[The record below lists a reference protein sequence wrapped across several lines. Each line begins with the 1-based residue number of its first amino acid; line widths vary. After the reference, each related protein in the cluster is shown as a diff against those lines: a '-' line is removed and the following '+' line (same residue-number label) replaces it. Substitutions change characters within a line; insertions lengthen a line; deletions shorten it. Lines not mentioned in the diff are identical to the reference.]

1 MPYVGKQPL
10 AGAFKKLDSI
20 TSAATAT
27 FALQYNGA
35 PYTPASATTLLVS
48 VNGVTQAPIDSYGVN
63 GSNIVFTSA
72 LSASDVID
80 YIVALGDVGNAT
92 VPVDGSVT
100 QAKLDPTLVLGGG
113 SYLGD
118 SGGGTADIFRVH
130 ESELNTSVTV
140 LANTNALC
148 AGPLTLATGVT
159 VTVNGNL
166 VIA

>member
-100 QAKLDPTLVLGGG
+100 SNKLSNTIMKGGAAHIRINPTSLTVDTTINSNENGLV
-113 SYLGD
+113 
-118 SGGGTADIFRVH
+118 
-130 ESELNTSVTV
+130 
-140 LANTNALC
+140 
-148 AGPLTLATGVT
+148 AGPFTVDTGITL
-159 VTVNGNL
+159 TVNGTFT
-166 VIA
+166 VA